1 MAQSKW
7 YVVWRG
13 YEPGVYDSWADC
25 QRQVVGYKGARFKS
39 FPTQTA
45 ALRAYEDGAE
55 GYARLHGSSIQ
66 GGEGA
71 ECPELSALSVDAAC
85 AGNPGVMEYRGV
97 WVGSK
102 EQYFHSGPYP
112 KGTNNIGEFLAIV
125 HALALLHR
133 LGMHSTIIYSDS
145 VTAIGWVA
153 KKRCKTLLQR
163 DASTEELLD
172 RVSRAEQWLN
182 THTYSNPIRKWD
194 TDQWGEIPADF
205 GRK

>member
-1 MAQSKW
+1 MAQKKW
-7 YVVWRG
+7 YVVWQG

-25 QRQVVGYKGARFKS
+25 QRQVVGYKGAKFKS
-39 FPTQTA
+39 FPSQTA

-55 GYARLHGSSIQ
+55 GYARLHGPSAR
-66 GGEGA
+66 EAGA
-71 ECPELSALSVDAAC
+71 EYGPDVSALSVDAAC
-85 AGNPGVMEYRGV
+85 SGNPGVMEYRGV

-102 EQYFHSGPYP
+102 ELYFHAGPYP

-133 LGMHSTIIYSDS
+133 LGMHSTAIYSDS
-145 VTAIGWVA
+145 VTAIGWIA

-163 DASTEELLD
+163 DDTTQELLE
-172 RVSRAEQWLN
+172 RVHRAEQWLL
-182 THTYSNPIRKWD
+182 THTYTNPILKWD
-194 TDQWGEIPADF
+194 TDQWGEIPSDF